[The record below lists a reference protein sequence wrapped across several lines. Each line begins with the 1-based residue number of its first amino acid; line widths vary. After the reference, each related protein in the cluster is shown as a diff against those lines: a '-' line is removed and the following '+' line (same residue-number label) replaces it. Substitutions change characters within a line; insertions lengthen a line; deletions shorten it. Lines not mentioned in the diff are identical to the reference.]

1 MQKKSF
7 LYGRCEGNRAFT
19 LLESLLGGSLALLST
34 ILVFSALLNYLSVC
48 ERVLAR
54 IELTETAVTAE
65 YALFQFSRYGSSVES
80 LAGGKKVRLRF
91 TQNSVEVY
99 PTDKTLVV
107 LNRGVANPLAE
118 GCGEETAF
126 AVERSLRGRA
136 LLKVYLPFDFGGKN
150 ETLSLAIGVQF
161 WKK

>member
-1 MQKKSF
+1 MSKKFF
-7 LYGRCEGNRAFT
+7 LCRLCERNRAFT

-34 ILVFSALLNYLSVC
+34 ILVFSALLSYLSVC
-48 ERVLAR
+48 ERALTR
-54 IELTETAVTAE
+54 IELTETAVTTE

-80 LAGGKKVRLRF
+80 LAGGKRVRLRF

-99 PTDKTLVV
+99 PTGKTLVV

-118 GCGEETAF
+118 GCGEEATF
-126 AVERSLRGRA
+126 TVERSLRGRE
-136 LLKVYLPFDFGGKN
+136 LLKVYLPFYFGERN

>member
-1 MQKKSF
+1 M
-7 LYGRCEGNRAFT
+7 
-19 LLESLLGGSLALLST
+19 LST
-34 ILVFSALLNYLSVC
+34 ILVFSALLSYLSVC
-48 ERVLAR
+48 ERALTR
-54 IELTETAVTAE
+54 IELTETAVTTE

-80 LAGGKKVRLRF
+80 LAGGKRVRLRF

-99 PTDKTLVV
+99 PTGKTLVV

-118 GCGEETAF
+118 GCGEEATF
-126 AVERSLRGRA
+126 TVERSLRGRE
-136 LLKVYLPFDFGGKN
+136 LLKVYLPFYFGERN